1 MGCRRV
7 QASVSFVLFF
17 YKYQKKNLICFTLI
31 FTIIFNRVFSIMH
44 VFSNE
49 LQLFSNTQSII
60 LSTVL
65 FQQIVVGLLFCFVHL
80 SCVCFHKLSYIL
92 FLRPAYSY
100 FYFSKIFWGVHGG
113 HLIINKI
120 ARGNHVARTKQPN
133 TNQTLVILYTYSIK
147 KKPFFKHTLLN
158 KKVIW
163 HQRNCTFYYRLYYT

>member
-1 MGCRRV
+1 M
-7 QASVSFVLFF
+7 
-17 YKYQKKNLICFTLI
+17 
-31 FTIIFNRVFSIMH
+31 FSIMH

-49 LQLFSNTQSII
+49 PQLFPKTQSIT

-80 SCVCFHKLSYIL
+80 NCVCFHKLSYIVFHISGSFTQL
-92 FLRPAYSY
+92 IHIFT
-100 FYFSKIFWGVHGG
+100 FQKFFWGVHGG

-158 KKVIW
+158 RTKRSL
-163 HQRNCTFYYRLYYT
+163 RNSYDTKETARFTIDFITLKYLFIGPLCFNK